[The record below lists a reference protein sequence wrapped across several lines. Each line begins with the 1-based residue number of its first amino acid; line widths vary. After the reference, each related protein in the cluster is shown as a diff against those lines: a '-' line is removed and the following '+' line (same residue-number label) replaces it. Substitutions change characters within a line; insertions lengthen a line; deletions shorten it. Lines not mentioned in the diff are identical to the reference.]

1 MTLTITKDVIILD
14 ASCIIN
20 LYATGY
26 MEEILHSIPQ
36 SITVAAYVFDK
47 EALWIKELADDAP
60 NKKLIDLQPLIVQ
73 KVLTVV
79 EIESEAE
86 FNLHVQLS
94 TRIRD
99 EGEARTGAIAIHR
112 NWAIALDDRK
122 ARRVVSELSEDIELV
137 YSLELIKYWVDTMQL
152 NRSAIELVLDRIRRQ
167 ATYLPR
173 KANPLY
179 YWWIENG
186 GANR

>member
-26 MEEILHSIPQ
+26 MEEILYSIPQ
-36 SITVAAYVFDK
+36 SITVATYVFDK
-47 EALWIKELADDAP
+47 EALWIKELVDDGP
-60 NKKLIDLQPLIVQ
+60 NKKLIDLQPMIAQ

-79 EIESEAE
+79 EIEGEAE
-86 FNLHVQLS
+86 FNIHVQLS

-99 EGEARTGAIAIHR
+99 EGESRTGAIAIHR
-112 NWAIALDDRK
+112 NWSIALDDRK
-122 ARRVVSELSEDIELV
+122 ARRIISESSDDIELV
-137 YSLELIKYWVDTMQL
+137 YSLELIKHWGDTMSISRSTIQIVL
-152 NRSAIELVLDRIRRQ
+152 NRIRKQ

-179 YWWIENG
+179 QWWVESG